1 MPNSAHSSATTTSR
15 NRTAKR
21 RRRRSHVSDVQTA
34 IQDATAEL
42 QRLDH
47 RLGEIGDTL
56 PQANGEFDMLAELRG
71 AVDDVRSDLLA
82 DAIATLDT
90 AATATESDLRCRFTE
105 RQGWLAA
112 AEE

>member
-1 MPNSAHSSATTTSR
+1 MPDSAHSSPTTRSR
-15 NRTAKR
+15 KS
-21 RRRRSHVSDVQTA
+21 RRRRSPVPDVQSA

-42 QRLDH
+42 RRVDRQLT
-47 RLGEIGDTL
+47 EIAANL

-71 AVDDVRSDLLA
+71 AVDAVRADLLA

-105 RQGWLAA
+105 RQGLLAA

>member
-1 MPNSAHSSATTTSR
+1 MPNSPHSSATDRSR

-21 RRRRSHVSDVQTA
+21 RQRRSPADDTQRA
-34 IQDATAEL
+34 IQDATGELRGLDRQLAEIAA
-42 QRLDH
+42 D
-47 RLGEIGDTL
+47 L
-56 PQANGEFDMLAELRG
+56 PQANGEFDILAELRG
-71 AVDDVRSDLLA
+71 AVDAVRSDLLA

-90 AATATESDLRCRFTE
+90 ASTATESGLRCRFTE